1 MLIFPWSGLSSTA
14 YLKLDNLKIDFKD
27 MDIDRDLSII
37 PWVFDNQEM
46 PLALSKQTIH
56 PQSAFNISE
65 YSLITTDIYIG
76 IQLIGFK
83 YQDEEKYNFYLK
95 NANNF
100 SASVIVNSKK
110 AMTKVSY
117 PLTLCEVQKNNFSSS
132 SKNFRE
138 ETEDDLIWKASL
150 EIPREY
156 FGLDFT
162 ISPSFELKN
171 EDETRI
177 YSGGEKK
184 YSDSWIRFNFNE
196 SEPIIKNGQK
206 IELQKVYFSTGKTLE
221 PDKNIEIP
229 KELKHEEWWLST
241 EIDNDGKPDGYVN
254 IDIEAL
260 KDILEETPSS
270 KSDWFYQFKRLKQ
283 DELIAGVWKVVLHT
297 ILVKIFK
304 NSMEKIEDSD
314 ESDVDQTIESVYD
327 ELPEFDKSA
336 LGYFSTKVLSTHG
349 VNDSFENASY
359 QLIKEIIEEG
369 PERNVSLIN
378 IEIEKFIDIK
388 KSTELV
394 WEAKKQEEEEEETWI
409 DF

>member
-27 MDIDRDLSII
+27 IDIDRDLSIL

-138 ETEDDLIWKASL
+138 ETKDDLIWKGSL

-171 EDETRI
+171 EDER
-177 YSGGEKK
+177 
-184 YSDSWIRFNFNE
+184 R
-196 SEPIIKNGQK
+196 
-206 IELQKVYFSTGKTLE
+206 
-221 PDKNIEIP
+221 
-229 KELKHEEWWLST
+229 
-241 EIDNDGKPDGYVN
+241 
-254 IDIEAL
+254 
-260 KDILEETPSS
+260 
-270 KSDWFYQFKRLKQ
+270 
-283 DELIAGVWKVVLHT
+283 
-297 ILVKIFK
+297 
-304 NSMEKIEDSD
+304 
-314 ESDVDQTIESVYD
+314 
-327 ELPEFDKSA
+327 
-336 LGYFSTKVLSTHG
+336 
-349 VNDSFENASY
+349 
-359 QLIKEIIEEG
+359 
-369 PERNVSLIN
+369 
-378 IEIEKFIDIK
+378 
-388 KSTELV
+388 
-394 WEAKKQEEEEEETWI
+394 
-409 DF
+409 